1 VLYYASRLTS
11 QTGQGVFF
19 ALLVLVAGPGTGGAL
34 GLGGVM
40 VAMTVA
46 AIVLGP
52 VGGAIVDRLGPRV
65 ALPVGA
71 LLRALAVG
79 FALIVIARGEYA
91 WVAAFGYSAASQI
104 FSPAE
109 LALVSTIR
117 RRRPAG
123 AHASLFALQFGGQAI
138 GAFLLAPALFWLG
151 GLGAMLVG
159 TFILFASVV
168 VLTTTLSAR
177 LSIGAVR
184 HAARPRGTRRFMP
197 ALRFIAGEPRALYAV
212 GLLAFVDVLSKCL
225 VIAAPI
231 YFQTELHLGRG
242 QVVVLAAAVALGGL
256 IGLGWSA
263 RFVSPRQSPLAMRLV
278 LLAALLSIF
287 ALAPLGDE
295 LGSLTVS
302 GASIDLGGIAGPIEA
317 GSLAALPAL
326 LVLGM
331 TLSMAPIIARSVL
344 TSTAPAEQQGR
355 VFAAE
360 AVFSNV
366 LAVPAV
372 LLAALSTD
380 MASGRATMMFIGIV
394 GGAVFLMLEYHAL
407 RRRGW
412 AAANP
417 VPAPNVAKFAAAEG
431 AHSLTAVIRCR
442 PLTGAAGAP
451 NARRSLGSPPGCR

>member
-1 VLYYASRLTS
+1 MLYYASRLTS

-34 GLGGVM
+34 GLGSVM

-79 FALIVIARGEYA
+79 LALIVIARGEYA
-91 WVAAFGYSAASQI
+91 WIAAFGYSAASQI

-151 GLGAMLVG
+151 GTSGMLVG
-159 TFILFASVV
+159 AFALFASVV
-168 VLTTTLSAR
+168 ALTTVLSAR
-177 LSIGAVR
+177 LPIAAVR
-184 HAARPRGTRRFMP
+184 HAARPRSARRFIPTLRFMP
-197 ALRFIAGEPRALYAV
+197 ALRFITGEPQALYAV

-231 YFQTELHLGRG
+231 YFQAELHLGRG

-380 MASGRATMMFIGIV
+380 IASGRATMMFIGIV

-417 VPAPNVAKFAAAEG
+417 VPAPTVA
-431 AHSLTAVIRCR
+431 
-442 PLTGAAGAP
+442 
-451 NARRSLGSPPGCR
+451 